1 MPTYASGLF
10 FEGARW
16 NRDEKL
22 LSESKPKV
30 LFDIIPIIKLIP
42 TKLSEINTTGTYKC
56 PVYKT
61 SARRGTLSTTGQWFS
76 QS

>member
-16 NRDEKL
+16 NREEKL

-30 LFDIIPIIKLIP
+30 LFDIIPVIKLIP
-42 TKLSEINTTGTYKC
+42 TKLSEIITTGTYKC

-76 QS
+76 